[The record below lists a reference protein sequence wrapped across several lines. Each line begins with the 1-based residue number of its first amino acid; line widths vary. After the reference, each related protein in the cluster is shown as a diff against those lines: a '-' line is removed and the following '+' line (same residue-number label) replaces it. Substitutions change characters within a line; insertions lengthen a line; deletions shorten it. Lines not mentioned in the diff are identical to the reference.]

1 MEFKKYIVEELVQK
15 NMLEKPLDGNHGNK
29 HPKSS
34 DYTEQGIP
42 FIMVSDISN
51 GRINYNTCKF
61 ISKKQRDT
69 LDKGFSKEGDVL
81 LSHKATIGLT
91 CIVDNKYPEIVITPQ
106 LTYYRVK
113 KDINNYYLKY
123 YFDSPYFQNILKNWA
138 TSGSTRAYLGIT
150 AQLKLPILLPDLIIQ
165 NKIATILQTIDR
177 KIELNTHTNN
187 NLYKLSKTIF
197 RDFYNSNSEKW
208 NICKIND
215 IGLYISDYVANGS
228 FKSLAQNVK
237 IYDNKNYALFI
248 RNTDLKV
255 NFTQGRKYVDEHS
268 YNFLSKSKLYG
279 RELIISNVGD
289 VGSIFLCPSFEIPMT
304 LGNNVIMIDSKETKV
319 SYNYY
324 LYYFFLSA
332 EGQYLIDG
340 ITGGSAQPKFN
351 KTDFKNSLI
360 KLPSKE
366 DILEFNDKIIPM
378 YDIIE
383 KNIKE
388 NDILE
393 QLRDTLLPKLM
404 NGEIDLDKVE
414 I

>member
-1 MEFKKYIVEELVQK
+1 M
-15 NMLEKPLDGNHGNK
+15 
-29 HPKSS
+29 
-34 DYTEQGIP
+34 
-42 FIMVSDISN
+42 
-51 GRINYNTCKF
+51 
-61 ISKKQRDT
+61 
-69 LDKGFSKEGDVL
+69 
-81 LSHKATIGLT
+81 
-91 CIVDNKYPEIVITPQ
+91 
-106 LTYYRVK
+106 
-113 KDINNYYLKY
+113 
-123 YFDSPYFQNILKNWA
+123 
-138 TSGSTRAYLGIT
+138 
-150 AQLKLPILLPDLIIQ
+150 
-165 NKIATILQTIDR
+165 
-177 KIELNTHTNN
+177 
-187 NLYKLSKTIF
+187 YKLSKTLF

-319 SYNYY
+319 NYNYY